1 MKRLSLLLIF
11 SMLLPL
17 AVGCYGGEVDVT
29 TAESTAPETSV
40 NETTLAPETDVTPDV
55 TEAVSVPETTTL
67 PDTTAAP
74 ETTLAPE
81 TTEPPVIIPQASVT
95 SFDEL
100 KALAA
105 DDKLEAGTVIRIT
118 QKIEIESDVVLTV
131 PVTLSVQAEISG
143 AGRIVFSGEKEGVV
157 EIMLASGVDASDI
170 GFVFDIPNC
179 DLLWLNGAPYADD
192 ETAAEAINVRSYNG
206 VDLKSKYGL
215 GGNGAKRI
223 TTFILNKKDNSALD
237 SSLEWTL
244 SGNVLYT
251 AVSYLVDMNA
261 LKDALV
267 SITLDDG
274 SVINEKLD
282 LTVNE
287 QQLSVPDDSGNKRT
301 YKVITDRITYNL
313 PVFYIEIENGAE
325 VTSKEDY
332 LRATVRVDASNAVGD
347 FPSLA
352 PTEVNIRGRGHFS
365 WQFDKTPYKL
375 KFDSKVSVMGM
386 AAAKDWVLLA
396 NYVDRSLIQN
406 YVALE
411 MGKVMSNIPYHSTQ
425 YPVDVFVNGTYRGV
439 YTFGEQLEVKKA
451 RINLEESYT
460 EPDTDY
466 LLEIGGGE
474 DGDVLGRDVFHSY
487 VLKYVKIKHPESD
500 KMTQEQID
508 YLIDYVNKADL
519 AVMNLSNYEDY
530 IDVDSLIDWVII
542 HELTYNLDCC
552 FRRSCYLIKE
562 KGGKL
567 KMGPIWDFDLGFGNY
582 RRYTKD
588 NWATVGSEGG
598 YVWISWMNYLMKDD
612 AFMKKFTDRWNE
624 VKTPLLTTAI
634 TSIETMYEIIKP
646 SADVNFEVWDILGKD
661 VLALPASHKK
671 YDTYEKMI
679 GRLKDFLN
687 NRYQWIDK
695 QLNP

>member
-1 MKRLSLLLIF
+1 MVKRLSLLLIF
-11 SMLLPL
+11 SMLLTL
-17 AVGCYGGEVDVT
+17 VAGCYGEGEITTGEAMLPESSASEYSTIQETEELPDVT
-29 TAESTAPETSV
+29 ETDLTPETTTAPETTS
-40 NETTLAPETDVTPDV
+40 
-55 TEAVSVPETTTL
+55 
-67 PDTTAAP
+67 AP
-74 ETTLAPE
+74 ETTVPPE

-95 SFDEL
+95 TFEEL

-105 DDKLEAGTVIRIT
+105 DDKLEAGTVISIV
-118 QKIEIESDVVLTV
+118 QNLDIASDVIFSV
-131 PVTLSVQAEISG
+131 PVTLSVKAEMRG
-143 AGRIVFSGEKEGVV
+143 EGRIIFNSADEGVV
-157 EIMLASGVDASDI
+157 EILIASGIDTSGI
-170 GFVFDIPNC
+170 NFVFDIPKC

-192 ETAAEAINVRSYNG
+192 EAAAEAINVRSFNG
-206 VDLKSKYGL
+206 VDLKSKYNL
-215 GGNGAKRI
+215 GGSGAKRI
-223 TTFILNKKDNSALD
+223 TSFTLSEKDAPA
-237 SSLEWTL
+237 LEWTL

-251 AVSYLVDMNA
+251 AVSYLVDMNE
-261 LKDALV
+261 LKDAPV

-274 SVINEKLD
+274 SVIKEKLD

-287 QQLSVPDDSGNKRT
+287 QNFSVCDDLGNERT

-332 LRATVRVDASNAVGD
+332 LRATVRVDASNAAGG
-347 FPSLA
+347 FPSLDL
-352 PTEVNIRGRGHFS
+352 TEVNIRGRGHFS

-411 MGKVMSNIPYHSTQ
+411 MGKVMSNIPYHSSQ

-439 YTFGEQLEVKKA
+439 YTFGEQLEVKKV

-466 LLEIGGGE
+466 LLEIGGSDE
-474 DGDVLGRDVFHSY
+474 GDVLGRDVFHSY

-500 KMTQEQID
+500 KMSKEQID

-530 IDVDSLIDWVII
+530 IDIDSLIDWVII

-687 NRYQWIDK
+687 NRYKWMDK
-695 QLNP
+695 QLNK